1 MFLVYHPIH
10 APTMPRSCSSLE
22 ELAQLK
28 KAGWYTESEN
38 PSPIPP
44 GDIPTT
50 NADDS
55 NKPNPT
61 PLTESPNAGAREEEK
76 VDDPAKDNE
85 PILLV
90 TDLNVA
96 DARTVVESTFELDVL
111 KAIEKEEKANKDRVG
126 VHSAIE
132 AQRELIKNT
141 DPNK

>member
-1 MFLVYHPIH
+1 
-10 APTMPRSCSSLE
+10 LE